1 MDKGKSCG
9 WVGLGLTGSPGRIQL
24 CEPLLNPFI
33 AGLSREREL
42 HLCARH
48 GDVAPC
54 ERLLRRSRLA
64 VQGTLLLNLL
74 VASLWYAP
82 VAAFLLLVS
91 AWAPRAVLLWASLP
105 PVLLMIAE
113 RTALGTAEI
122 AAFLGYRLT
131 AYFEAIGAAGTRAAS
146 PDTAAQVAVIGD
158 LYNRISVAPLL
169 ANIDLWLGVV
179 AAAVMLWGAI
189 RLRRWRDDG

>member
-1 MDKGKSCG
+1 
-9 WVGLGLTGSPGRIQL
+9 
-24 CEPLLNPFI
+24 
-33 AGLSREREL
+33 
-42 HLCARH
+42 
-48 GDVAPC
+48 
-54 ERLLRRSRLA
+54 
-64 VQGTLLLNLL
+64 
-74 VASLWYAP
+74 
-82 VAAFLLLVS
+82 
-91 AWAPRAVLLWASLP
+91 
-105 PVLLMIAE
+105 MIAE
-113 RTALGTAEI
+113 RTALGTAQI

-131 AYFEAIGAAGTRAAS
+131 AYFEAIGAAGARAAS